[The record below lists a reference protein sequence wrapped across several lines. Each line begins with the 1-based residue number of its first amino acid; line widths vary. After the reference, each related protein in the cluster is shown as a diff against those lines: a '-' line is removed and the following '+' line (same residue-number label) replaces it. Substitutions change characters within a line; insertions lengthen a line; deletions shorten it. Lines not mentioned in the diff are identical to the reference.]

1 MCRGK
6 SFPLCNSFYSNVFKL
21 WVFCRYRYV
30 TFWNRENVAFAAVVG
45 EKDEED
51 MFEIS
56 SVLSPAH
63 SKYQCIPI
71 SSFLVK
77 KYRKKCHLYQII
89 FYANSPRASFYL
101 CPKIIHDKH
110 IECILNS
117 RSCEI

>member
-1 MCRGK
+1 M
-6 SFPLCNSFYSNVFKL
+6 SLSPPSS
-21 WVFCRYRYV
+21 
-30 TFWNRENVAFAAVVG
+30 G

-56 SVLSPAH
+56 SVLSSAH

-89 FYANSPRASFYL
+89 FFANSQRAGFYL

-117 RSCEI
+117 